1 MIKKTLQEIFDILDK
16 ENVTQESRIDSF
28 LKLLKQKDFQ
38 LEKIS
43 DINPAPLPLN
53 HKREKAVN
61 ALKNMTKN
69 YETSLVVEQL
79 SHLCVTLLQ
88 IFSDMLTPKSI
99 QEYRYLFEIE
109 RLENLED
116 LKGIEAGWRSILA
129 SETHVSL
136 QKRVVSI
143 VARLTHLSRIYDD
156 KLSKRLVDILL
167 NLSQSITDQEVLE
180 QLEKICDIGE
190 GVLRAGES
198 LDSQDVHHILND
210 LQDTLQENS
219 RQIDKL
225 KEIKNQ
231 IVEQSNAI
239 AQSNGEDGFIEIV
252 NKFYDKV
259 LFLNNSLQNKE
270 RGMQELSFQLA
281 RLMGIL
287 KDMEEKTRRD
297 TLTDLYNHGH
307 LNAMLLECEQNFSK
321 DAKNYS
327 VLFFDIDGFKTINDT
342 CGHILGDEIL
352 KLFSNIL
359 LNNSRNSDIVGRYGG
374 DEFLVIMP
382 NTSLND
388 AKDVALRICAA
399 VEKEGK
405 DYKNKN
411 ISITTS
417 IGVSDRA
424 SHISWEAMLA
434 NADTLLYKAKR
445 SGRNQVQW
453 Q

>member
-16 ENVTQESRIDSF
+16 ENVTRESRIDSF

-43 DINPAPLPLN
+43 DINLAPLPLN
-53 HKREKAVN
+53 HNREKAVD

-109 RLENLED
+109 RLENLDD

-239 AQSNGEDGFIEIV
+239 AQSNGEDGFI
-252 NKFYDKV
+252 
-259 LFLNNSLQNKE
+259 
-270 RGMQELSFQLA
+270 
-281 RLMGIL
+281 
-287 KDMEEKTRRD
+287 
-297 TLTDLYNHGH
+297 
-307 LNAMLLECEQNFSK
+307 
-321 DAKNYS
+321 
-327 VLFFDIDGFKTINDT
+327 
-342 CGHILGDEIL
+342 
-352 KLFSNIL
+352 
-359 LNNSRNSDIVGRYGG
+359 
-374 DEFLVIMP
+374 
-382 NTSLND
+382 
-388 AKDVALRICAA
+388 
-399 VEKEGK
+399 
-405 DYKNKN
+405 
-411 ISITTS
+411 
-417 IGVSDRA
+417 
-424 SHISWEAMLA
+424 
-434 NADTLLYKAKR
+434 
-445 SGRNQVQW
+445 
-453 Q
+453 

>member
-16 ENVTQESRIDSF
+16 ENVTRESRIDSF

-43 DINPAPLPLN
+43 DINLAPLPLN
-53 HKREKAVN
+53 HNREKAVD

-99 QEYRYLFEIE
+99 QEYRCLFEIE
-109 RLENLED
+109 RLENLDD
-116 LKGIEAGWRSILA
+116 LKGIEAGWRRILA

-156 KLSKRLVDILL
+156 KLSQRLVDILL

-239 AQSNGEDGFIEIV
+239 AQSNGGDGFIEIV

-281 RLMGIL
+281 RLMEIL

-307 LNAMLLECEQNFSK
+307 LNTMLLECEQNFSK

-405 DYKNKN
+405 NYKNKN

-424 SHISWEAMLA
+424 SHVSREAMLA
-434 NADTLLYKAKR
+434 NADALLYKAKR